1 MSTASPKDR
10 ALRRYLAEQWSDA
23 PDQVT
28 TELPHLEP
36 HQLRKL
42 LSSLVGAGITVRV
55 IADRSPTEHVVAF
68 SRLDDQALPLIGRPV

>member
-1 MSTASPKDR
+1 MSRTRS
-10 ALRRYLAEQWSDA
+10 RRNCHS
-23 PDQVT
+23 
-28 TELPHLEP
+28 LEP